1 MYRIVSKLSIR
12 YKELNNL
19 SFIGNTWNV
28 FENHFVNNLDKNV
41 S

>member
-28 FENHFVNNLDKNV
+28 WKTIHTL
-41 S
+41 